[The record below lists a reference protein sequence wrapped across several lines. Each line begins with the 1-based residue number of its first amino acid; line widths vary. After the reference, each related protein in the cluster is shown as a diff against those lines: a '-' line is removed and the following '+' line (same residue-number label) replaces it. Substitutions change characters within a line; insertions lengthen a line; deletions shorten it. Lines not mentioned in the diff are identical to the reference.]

1 MLGFI
6 WWMIIGLVA
15 GALARLLVP
24 GRQPMGMFITM
35 VLGLIGSLVG
45 GMISTLLFGQ
55 DPMQPGFHAGGL
67 VMSTIGAVLA
77 LVIYLRMATRSE
89 APPRI

>member
-45 GMISTLLFGQ
+45 GMISALLFGQ

-67 VMSTIGAVLA
+67 IMSTIGAILA
-77 LVIYLRMATRSE
+77 LVIYLRMANRSE
-89 APPRI
+89 VPPRI

>member
-45 GMISTLLFGQ
+45 GMISALLFGQ
-55 DPMQPGFHAGGL
+55 DPMQPGFHVGGL
-67 VMSTIGAVLA
+67 VMSTIGAILA
-77 LVIYLRMATRSE
+77 LVIYLRLANRSE